1 MRINCDRRD
10 ATIAL
15 PGKRMPSYTIA
26 IVFSGIERAL
36 ARTGYNNRVSECRQ
50 AAAMLGESAG
60 RTQAVDHLIDV
71 TPEEYDRFK
80 EKLPDPLRRRAEHFF
95 SESARVERGVRAWQ
109 EGRLE
114 LFGSLVNGSGA
125 SSVENYEAGCPEII
139 ELWKIVRSV
148 RGVYGT
154 RFSGGGFGGAV
165 IAFVDPTSTENVE
178 AEVRA
183 RYLDRYPACAPD
195 FRIEFRSSGDGL
207 RWGEVR

>member
-1 MRINCDRRD
+1 
-10 ATIAL
+10 
-15 PGKRMPSYTIA
+15 MPSWTIA
-26 IVFSGIERAL
+26 IVFSGVERTL
-36 ARTGYNNRVSECRQ
+36 ARSGYNSRVSECRR
-50 AAAMLGESAG
+50 AAAILGERAG
-60 RTQAVDHLIDV
+60 RTYAVDRLVGI
-71 TPEEYDRFK
+71 TPEEYERLG
-80 EKLPDPLRRRAEHFF
+80 EHLPEPLRRRAAHFF
-95 SESARVERGVRAWQ
+95 GERDRVEQGLCAWQ
-109 EGRLE
+109 EGRLDR
-114 LFGSLVNGSGA
+114 FGSLMNESGA

-165 IAFVDPTSTENVE
+165 IAFVDPTLTEDVE